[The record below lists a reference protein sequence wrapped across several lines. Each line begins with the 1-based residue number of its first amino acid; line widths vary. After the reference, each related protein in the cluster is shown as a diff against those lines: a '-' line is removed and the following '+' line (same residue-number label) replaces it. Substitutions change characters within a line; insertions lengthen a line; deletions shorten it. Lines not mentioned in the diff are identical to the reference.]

1 MTGLRLA
8 RVLFGTTAEG
18 PGLRCAVWV
27 QGCSIRCSGCIN
39 PHLFTSRGG
48 EVHDPVE
55 LVNLAVTRGC
65 EGLTILGGEPFDQA
79 EGCAELAE
87 AGQRAGLGVI
97 TFSGYELKEL
107 KARGAGSHRLI
118 EATDL
123 LVDGPYR
130 AHQPEEKR
138 GLVGS
143 SNQRFLHLTDRY
155 AQFDPYRHVNRVDVR
170 ISATGQAE
178 VAGFLDGQ
186 EVRQLMQ
193 LLDARRTTR
202 SATNFPISA
211 GSDSQTEGVACQE

>member
-1 MTGLRLA
+1 M
-8 RVLFGTTAEG
+8 
-18 PGLRCAVWV
+18 
-27 QGCSIRCSGCIN
+27 
-39 PHLFTSRGG
+39 
-48 EVHDPVE
+48 E